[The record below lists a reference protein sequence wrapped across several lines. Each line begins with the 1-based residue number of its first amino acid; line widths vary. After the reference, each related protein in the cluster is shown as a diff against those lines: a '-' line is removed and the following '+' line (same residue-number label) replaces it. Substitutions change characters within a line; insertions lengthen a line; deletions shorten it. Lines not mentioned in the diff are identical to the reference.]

1 MEFFAGDFKKKGI
14 SPAGKCRDCRDYV
27 SIFFTRRS
35 KRMLFNV
42 FHKIAVFALIAFEFQ
57 RGMEDPVL
65 PESFLDLLFHCLNLF
80 HLPFAGPCS

>member
-1 MEFFAGDFKKKGI
+1 
-14 SPAGKCRDCRDYV
+14 
-27 SIFFTRRS
+27 
-35 KRMLFNV
+35 MLFNV